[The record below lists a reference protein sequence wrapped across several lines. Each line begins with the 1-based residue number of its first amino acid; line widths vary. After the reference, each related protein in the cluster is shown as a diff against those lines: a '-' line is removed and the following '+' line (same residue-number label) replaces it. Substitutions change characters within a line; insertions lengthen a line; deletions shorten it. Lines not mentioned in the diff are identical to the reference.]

1 MQVDTFVVAYLH
13 SPRERWWGLLHWI
26 ASAGITLRGVPLES
40 FEPWARSVARH
51 EEGEITPS
59 TVFFP
64 MNRVERIYEDESTLA
79 VSSHADQFRQWA
91 GQDARLYL
99 AAEPEGERGLP

>member
-1 MQVDTFVVAYLH
+1 MQIDTFVVVYLH
-13 SPRERWWGLLHWI
+13 SPRERWWGLLRWV
-26 ASAGITLRGVPLES
+26 APAGITLRGLSLES

-51 EEGEITPS
+51 EEGEMCPS

-79 VSSHADQFRQWA
+79 ILSHADQFREWT
-91 GQDARLYL
+91 GEDARLYL
-99 AAEPEGERGLP
+99 APEPSG